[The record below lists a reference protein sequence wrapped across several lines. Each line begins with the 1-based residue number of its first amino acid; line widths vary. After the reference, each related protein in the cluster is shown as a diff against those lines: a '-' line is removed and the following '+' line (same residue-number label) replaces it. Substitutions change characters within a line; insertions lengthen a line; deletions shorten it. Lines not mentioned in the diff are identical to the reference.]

1 MFFKL
6 IQSTFGL
13 EYRTMKHQVIIASLA
28 IVLIAGACQS
38 NTEKKS
44 ITSETV
50 PSTSASHTSTLIGH
64 KAEIQFPEMKATITY
79 ADAETLHW
87 STIGE
92 DGVKNE
98 GDEKMSY
105 KQLSNDLHF
114 LNWIE
119 KDGFTVSQIIN
130 TKTGEVT
137 AFWSYDGKDG
147 NRESQY
153 VTGSFSLID

>member
-1 MFFKL
+1 
-6 IQSTFGL
+6 
-13 EYRTMKHQVIIASLA
+13 
-28 IVLIAGACQS
+28 
-38 NTEKKS
+38 
-44 ITSETV
+44 
-50 PSTSASHTSTLIGH
+50 
-64 KAEIQFPEMKATITY
+64 MKATITY

>member
-1 MFFKL
+1 
-6 IQSTFGL
+6 
-13 EYRTMKHQVIIASLA
+13 MKTKILYASVSITLF
-28 IVLIAGACQS
+28 LGACQS
-38 NTEKKS
+38 NNSKES
-44 ITSETV
+44 ISKETTN
-50 PSTSASHTSTLIGH
+50 STSASHTSTLIGH

-79 ADAETLHW
+79 TDAETLHW

-98 GDEKMSY
+98 GDEKLSY
-105 KQLSNDLHF
+105 KQLSNNLHF

-153 VTGSFSLID
+153 VTGSFTLID

>member
-1 MFFKL
+1 MNNKIAL
-6 IQSTFGL
+6 
-13 EYRTMKHQVIIASLA
+13 ASLA
-28 IVLIAGACQS
+28 IILSLGACQS
-38 NTEKKS
+38 KTDKES
-44 ITSETV
+44 ITEPTTD
-50 PSTSASHTSTLIGH
+50 STSASHTSTLIGH

-79 ADAETLHW
+79 TGVETLHW

-92 DGVKNE
+92 DGKTNE

-137 AFWSYDGKDG
+137 AFWSYDGKEG

-153 VTGSFSLID
+153 VTGSFKALD